1 MGQVASDINPI
12 SVLAKAVASMCHDC
26 TKFVLNSC
34 ESECD
39 CCCSCW
45 RFGFHT
51 YKISD
56 SDSDSEPTL
65 CCGEWHNPDYWTFS
79 LFLLRV
85 KNVAFCLCFGLFH
98 SLEICCNFVGIS
110 LDWALELTIQPT
122 ELFFDESSL
131 LNFFLVFA
139 ACEKHVILLMFWLV
153 WHVKNLSEIRRI
165 AWSTTK
171 MGRAAFCPEAFSW
184 VLWAFLVGIYDGYVY
199 KYIWSWACAVNCNPA
214 PFRQLSR

>member
-45 RFGFHT
+45 KFGFHT
-51 YKISD
+51 YKVSD
-56 SDSDSEPTL
+56 SDSDEGPTL

-79 LFLLRV
+79 LFLMRV

-122 ELFFDESSL
+122 ELF
-131 LNFFLVFA
+131 
-139 ACEKHVILLMFWLV
+139 
-153 WHVKNLSEIRRI
+153 
-165 AWSTTK
+165 ST
-171 MGRAAFCPEAFSW
+171 
-184 VLWAFLVGIYDGYVY
+184 
-199 KYIWSWACAVNCNPA
+199 NPA
-214 PFRQLSR
+214 YWTFSLFLLHVRNMSFCLCFGLFDTLNICPKFVGLRDPRQK